1 MQDGPYDRPPVP
13 EDDEL
18 VGLRAAAE
26 RLGVHYMTAYRYVR
40 IGTLPARKVDGSWQV
55 RIGDLRSLTE
65 QEPPKPGRGGIR
77 WGPYRRQLRERLV
90 AGDEAGAWSIIERAL
105 VSGAPAQDIHLELM
119 VPVLGEI
126 GDAWASGELDI
137 ADEHRASSV
146 AGRLIGRLGPSFA
159 RRGRKRATVVIGAA
173 AGDQHSMP
181 LAILGDIIRGRGL
194 AVVDLGANTPAESF
208 VDAAR
213 RQDDVIAV
221 AIGVGSDE
229 VVEAARRTTALLHE
243 QLPGIRVFVG
253 GPAVT
258 SEPEA
263 RALGA
268 DEYGA
273 TALDV
278 ATRCIELAAG

>member
-13 EDDEL
+13 DDEEL

-55 RIGDLRSLTE
+55 RIGDLRALTE
-65 QEPPKPGRGGIR
+65 QEPPRPGRGGVR
-77 WGPYRRQLRERLV
+77 WGPYRRRLRERLV
-90 AGDEAGAWSIIERAL
+90 AGDEPGAWSIVERAL
-105 VSGAPAQDIHLELM
+105 VSGSPAQDIHLELM

-146 AGRLIGRLGPSFA
+146 AARLIGRLGPSFA

-181 LAILGDIIRGRGL
+181 LAILGDIIRGQGL
-194 AVVDLGANTPAESF
+194 AVVDLGADTPAESF
-208 VDAAR
+208 VESVRDH
-213 RQDDVIAV
+213 DDVIAV
-221 AIGVGSDE
+221 AVGVGSDQI
-229 VVEAARRTTALLHE
+229 VDAARRTAALLH
-243 QLPGIRVFVG
+243 QQIPGIRVFVG

-258 SEPEA
+258 SDREA

-268 DEYGA
+268 DEYGE

-278 ATRCIELAAG
+278 ATRCAELAAG